1 MTDKLPPVAPVPPV
15 LILGDHFGYPGGVMH
30 GVTTYY
36 LHVIPALAASG
47 VDVHA
52 AFLREP
58 HPAAEAL
65 RERGIEPVFLD
76 AGKWDPFV
84 AFKVAAII
92 RKHGCRIVHAC
103 GMKAGIVARMASRM
117 AGSKAIVHVHDLL
130 YPSTAVGWMHQAF
143 ARSSDFG
150 IGVSQAV
157 REVVIKGYRV
167 QPAHARVILNGIP
180 LEHVRKVPSTARAQV
195 RATLGIP
202 EQAGVMAMIA
212 RMHPIK
218 GHRSMLRIMSRIVA
232 EKPDSVLLLAG
243 DGPERAACEAM
254 TDELG
259 LRKQVRFLGLRKDVP
274 ELLAASDVAVI
285 PSDSEGLPTVAIE
298 ASAAARTTV
307 GFDAGGLRDI
317 VADGVSGRLI
327 APGDE
332 AGFAAAIVDLFSD
345 RDKLHQYGQ
354 RALANSDR
362 FTVES
367 HIRELVNCYREVVAT
382 SPSGVV
388 VPASPAG

>member
-1 MTDKLPPVAPVPPV
+1 MTDKLPPVPPV

-36 LHVIPALAASG
+36 LHVIPALLDSG
-47 VDVHA
+47 LDVHA
-52 AFLREP
+52 CFLREP
-58 HPAAEAL
+58 HPAAAPL
-65 RERGIEPVFLD
+65 RAKGIEPQFLS
-76 AGKWDPFV
+76 AGKWNPLV

-92 RKHGCRIVHAC
+92 RKHRCQIVHAC
-103 GMKAGIVARMASRM
+103 GMKAGIIARMAARM
-117 AGSKAIVHVHDLL
+117 ADAKAIVHVHDLL
-130 YPSTAVGWMHQAF
+130 YPSPAVGWMHRMA
-143 ARSSDFG
+143 ARPSDFG

-157 REVVIKGYRV
+157 RKVVIEGYRV
-167 QPAHARVILNGIP
+167 VPEHARVILNGIP
-180 LEHVRKVPSTARAQV
+180 LEHVRKVPPTARSHM

-243 DGPERAACEAM
+243 DGPERAACEAL

-259 LRKQVRFLGLRKDVP
+259 LRKNVQFLGLRKDVP
-274 ELLAASDVAVI
+274 ELLAASDIAVI

-317 VADGVSGRLI
+317 ITDGVSGRLI

-345 RDKLHQYGQ
+345 RDKLLEYGQ
-354 RALANSDR
+354 RALASSDR

-367 HIRELVNCYREVVAT
+367 HIRELVKCYREAIET
-382 SPSGVV
+382 SLSGAAL
-388 VPASPAG
+388 PASSAG

>member
-1 MTDKLPPVAPVPPV
+1 MTDKLPPV

-52 AFLREP
+52 CFLREP
-58 HPAAEAL
+58 HPAADAL
-65 RERGIEPVFLD
+65 RERGIEPQFLD
-76 AGKWDPFV
+76 AGKWNLLI

-92 RKHGCRIVHAC
+92 RQHGCRIVHAC
-103 GMKAGIVARMASRM
+103 GMKAGIIARIAARMAD
-117 AGSKAIVHVHDLL
+117 AKAIVHVHDLL
-130 YPSTAVGWMHQAF
+130 YPSPAVGWMHQLSS
-143 ARSSDFG
+143 RPSDFG

-167 QPAHARVILNGIP
+167 PPAHARVILNGIP
-180 LEHVRKVPSTARAQV
+180 LEHVRKVPSTARAHM

-232 EKPDSVLLLAG
+232 RQPDAVLLLAG
-243 DGPERAACEAM
+243 DGPERAACEAL

-259 LRKQVRFLGLRKDVP
+259 LRKHVQFLGLRKDVP

-298 ASAAARTTV
+298 ASAAARPTV

-317 VADGVSGRLI
+317 IADGESGRLI

-345 RDKLHQYGQ
+345 RDQLHRYGQ

-362 FTVES
+362 FTVDS
-367 HIRELVNCYREVVAT
+367 HIRELLQCYREVIET
-382 SPSGVV
+382 SLSGAAL
-388 VPASPAG
+388 PASSAG